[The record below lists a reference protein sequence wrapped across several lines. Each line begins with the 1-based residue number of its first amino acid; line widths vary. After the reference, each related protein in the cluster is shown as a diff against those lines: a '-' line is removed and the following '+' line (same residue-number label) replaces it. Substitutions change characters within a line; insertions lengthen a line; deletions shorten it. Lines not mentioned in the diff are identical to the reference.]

1 MNKLTALLLAGV
13 MAACCVPGVSAAQTQ
28 EEPVAV
34 DKSTGYRLV
43 TTLNVKQGTMLFYPY
58 NLSSGTTASFRME
71 NETKNTSQTI
81 AFKDFYNHPKT
92 ISISSSDT
100 YKPLM
105 GCGSGLGGGGT
116 YTYENTGGRYDVI
129 KVKVSDFISE
139 LNKDGSSTRYI
150 NVLGKNVTYKFTEQ
164 FESNGDK
171 FYSALFF
178 ESGAAVTCVTPDKNG
193 EAEIVVSRNPDHRLA
208 YSTSFSFVSTGGL
221 TSGSGGGKNRG
232 SVKGLRMGD
241 VDLDGYTDIEDVTY
255 LQRILSESEKAG
267 TLTRRNG
274 DIDRDG
280 ELTINDAT
288 VIQQYLAEYDISQ
301 FYK

>member
-171 FYSALFF
+171 FYSALFLKAAPPSPALHRTKTARPRSLSA
-178 ESGAAVTCVTPDKNG
+178 EIPITAWPIPLLSVIISVSPPARAAARTAAV
-193 EAEIVVSRNPDHRLA
+193 SR
-208 YSTSFSFVSTGGL
+208 V
-221 TSGSGGGKNRG
+221 
-232 SVKGLRMGD
+232 
-241 VDLDGYTDIEDVTY
+241 
-255 LQRILSESEKAG
+255 
-267 TLTRRNG
+267 
-274 DIDRDG
+274 
-280 ELTINDAT
+280 
-288 VIQQYLAEYDISQ
+288 
-301 FYK
+301 